1 MNETLLFVQEQDED
15 DEEEEGSL
23 KDFIDDDGTSDE
35 ESVGSD
41 SDIQE
46 VEETGEEKK
55 RTTRGDKVIFFVEL
69 ERVEI
74 FSLSR
79 RFKYLSIQIIF
90 CLALEHVM
98 FVNLS

>member
-1 MNETLLFVQEQDED
+1 MNETLLFVQEQDAD

-55 RTTRGDKVIFFVEL
+55 RTTRGDKVRFFL
-69 ERVEI
+69 LNWRGRK
-74 FSLSR
+74 FSLYR
-79 RFKYLSIQIIF
+79 EGLSIYRF
-90 CLALEHVM
+90 RLY
-98 FVNLS
+98 FV